1 MVNFLLPVLWTIP
14 HTLLNW
20 ILELRNRSCV
30 ATTTSL
36 RQLSSF
42 QSRVYPPFV
51 NSWVKRFHPFRLPLL
66 SYLIDLLHSQQQHR
80 LAHPT
85 VRTSHMLRHPHG
97 IRRLRSGTHSG
108 ASVYTLLS
116 GTMIGCGPSYFTQMA
131 STFSRQPMITRYAFG
146 SSKPDDVFA
155 RLRLTRDL
163 SRHSRGVG
171 RR

>member
-1 MVNFLLPVLWTIP
+1 MVNFLLPVLWTTFVFHTSVSGGAMLNHPRP

-42 QSRVYPPFV
+42 QSRVYPPSV
-51 NSWVKRFHPFRLPLL
+51 NSWVKRFHPFHLPLL
-66 SYLIDLLHSQQQHR
+66 SYLIDLLHSQQQNR

-85 VRTSHMLRHPHG
+85 VQTSHMLQHLHG
-97 IRRLRSGTHSG
+97 TRRLRSGMHSG

-116 GTMIGCGPSYFTQMA
+116 VWYHDYPVTGIFII
-131 STFSRQPMITRYAFG
+131 F
-146 SSKPDDVFA
+146 
-155 RLRLTRDL
+155 
-163 SRHSRGVG
+163 VG
-171 RR
+171 RAR